1 MENQNTATAK
11 VEAPKNTATVDI
23 GGLIDE
29 KQLQINKILA
39 SKQYI
44 LIAKTGESVI
54 MGVPPEEIHG
64 ILAHV
69 YSYMLMRAI
78 ESVTYAVVQNIAA
91 QSAEDIAK
99 AEQKA
104 GEADAK

>member
-1 MENQNTATAK
+1 MENQENTATAK
-11 VEAPKNTATVDI
+11 VASVNNTATVDI

-39 SKQYI
+39 SKQYV
-44 LIAKTGESVI
+44 LIAKTGESIV

-69 YSYMLMRAI
+69 YSYMLTRAI
-78 ESVTYAVVQNIAA
+78 ESITYAVVKNIAA
-91 QSAEDIAK
+91 QAEADVNA
-99 AEQKA
+99 A